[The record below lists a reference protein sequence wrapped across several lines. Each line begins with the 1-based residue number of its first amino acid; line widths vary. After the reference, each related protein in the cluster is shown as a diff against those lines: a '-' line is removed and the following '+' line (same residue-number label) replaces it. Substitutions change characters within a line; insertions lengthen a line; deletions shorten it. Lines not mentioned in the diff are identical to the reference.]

1 MALHSLYCADVP
13 LRNCSLLTEH
23 HQRLQGQVVYPVQ
36 GTHSLNF
43 QVNFICG
50 LKCAYAT
57 TQSCVYYC
65 NTTQHYISKEAV
77 FHTE

>member
-1 MALHSLYCADVP
+1 MTCVVYDT
-13 LRNCSLLTEH
+13 CSLVTFIEH

-57 TQSCVYYC
+57 TQSRVYYC
-65 NTTQHYISKEAV
+65 NTTYRV
-77 FHTE
+77 THT